1 LDEKLSQ
8 WKEALR
14 KPVHVDG
21 DHLIRFKQQLKRNV
35 PKGWNKKPGPYIPN
49 GSATLLNKVKDGGNW
64 NREVYSS
71 FCRAVA
77 VISSGKPRIVTCY
90 SAHNTS
96 VLTPLHNSL
105 YEVLGRKGWLLI
117 GDPTAERVSGLNGD
131 GNFLSFDYVGATD
144 NIKSA
149 YTKAAVEVL
158 VEQSEDL
165 SWDEERCLRVLSEL
179 RLIDH
184 DEVFER
190 GQPMGSAMSFPLL
203 CLINKTVVDLSLND
217 LLTAGVI
224 KFNVWTQHRCLINGD
239 DLLIKEPHRK
249 SNLKDAIIRNGSAV
263 GLIVNEEK
271 SMDSVSD
278 AEINSTLFTER
289 GTVREKKTNANALYM
304 KPDVSDVLGLAR
316 EATVTLQG
324 FKRVVRANAGLL
336 ARQEDK
342 QLFKLPYPYQTVC
355 RKDRKIKKAL
365 MSSPISARPSLA
377 NLFPI
382 TDRPDRYDLSREEE
396 VAVLRDRVEAIRK
409 DAIEFQIAKQA
420 KEKFKTKVRPCI
432 RSWRSLIRRK
442 KATERET
449 ILTVLCE
456 AFWKKEKQK
465 LVEEDGLAPSYLEI
479 GDMFHD
485 ESLYP
490 NKISYLIDA
499 IRGYQV
505 PKPKP
510 CAIPPQVD
518 LGCHLEEVFVGRA
531 RLGGTWIF
539 DKREML

>member
-1 LDEKLSQ
+1 M
-8 WKEALR
+8 
-14 KPVHVDG
+14 
-21 DHLIRFKQQLKRNV
+21 
-35 PKGWNKKPGPYIPN
+35 
-49 GSATLLNKVKDGGNW
+49 
-64 NREVYSS
+64 
-71 FCRAVA
+71 
-77 VISSGKPRIVTCY
+77 
-90 SAHNTS
+90 
-96 VLTPLHNSL
+96 
-105 YEVLGRKGWLLI
+105 LGRKGWLLV
-117 GDPTAERVSGLNGD
+117 GDPTADKVAGLNGD

-158 VEQSEDL
+158 IEQSENL
-165 SWDEERCLRVLSEL
+165 NHDEERCLRVLSEL
-179 RLIDH
+179 RLEGC

-217 LLTAGVI
+217 LLIAGVI

-271 SMDSVSD
+271 SMDSESD
-278 AEINSTLFTER
+278 AEINSTLFTDG
-289 GTVREKKTNANALYM
+289 GTVRKKKTNANALYM

-342 QLFKLPYPYQTVC
+342 QLYKLPYPYQTVC

-365 MSSPISARPSLA
+365 MSSPISVRPSLA

-382 TDRPDRYDLSREEE
+382 TDRPDQYDLSREEE
-396 VAVLRDRVEAIRK
+396 VAVLRDRVDAIRN
-409 DAIEFQIAKQA
+409 DAIEFQIAKQV
-420 KEKFKTKVRPCI
+420 KGKFKTKVRPCP
-432 RSWRSLIRRK
+432 RSWRSLIKRK
-442 KATERET
+442 QGTERET
-449 ILTVLCE
+449 ILTVLCD
-456 AFWKKEKQK
+456 AFWRKTKQR
-465 LVEEDGLAPSYLEI
+465 LVKEDGLAPSYLETC
-479 GDMFHD
+479 DWFHD

-490 NKISYLIDA
+490 DKISYLINV
-499 IRGYQV
+499 IRGFRV
-505 PKPKP
+505 PIAKP
-510 CAIPPQVD
+510 CAKPPQVD
-518 LGCHLEEVFVGRA
+518 LGCHLEEVFVGRV

-539 DKREML
+539 DKREMLR